1 MAKKDDS
8 GLKWSHELVRQIG
21 AAMQKARGKRT
32 AKWLS
37 ERTAELGYRVSPTVI
52 AKLDSGHRGNVLSV
66 AELLVIADALE
77 VPPAALLFPGLP
89 DGEVEYLPGQ
99 FISSMDG
106 LFRFT
111 GEHDESEAELSR
123 LAMLA
128 RDLREKQMR
137 RYDTLKLAEQLAAD
151 KPDFNVAPYMDEIF
165 KMDKEINDLAN
176 RILEFQ
182 ERGYGLISTGV
193 REAYQPPRLLAQVRE
208 AYQPLRLLSSTT
220 RGWPCLGSGCG
231 LGSMAGSQGGPVGEG
246 SLPVPMCVMV
256 MGSAAGWSGP
266 VTRVPRTR
274 AARCSGTW
282 LRGAP
287 HCRISW

>member
-151 KPDFNVAPYMDEIF
+151 KPDSNVAPYMDEIF

-182 ERGYGLISTGV
+182 ERGYGLISTG
-193 REAYQPPRLLAQVRE
+193 
-208 AYQPLRLLSSTT
+208 
-220 RGWPCLGSGCG
+220 
-231 LGSMAGSQGGPVGEG
+231 QGGV
-246 SLPVPMCVMV
+246 
-256 MGSAAGWSGP
+256 SAAKVVSTGQGGVSAAKVVIVDDEEAG
-266 VTRVPRTR
+266 R
-274 AARCSGTW
+274 A
-282 LRGAP
+282 
-287 HCRISW
+287 